1 MGFSLLT
8 PHKETAKEPISK
20 IILWPT
26 MHEQWENNSTYQIE
40 FTVIDKGVELYDQLD
55 VESSIFIDGQEY
67 VVKNCVENFD
77 KHTKQI
83 TAWHVYNE
91 ISRIYV
97 RADFNKQDD
106 TTKQDQ
112 NKDDGVKRE
121 QTYALSDILKMYL
134 DNNKLGFTYEVH
146 GDFDKRPLQGIDSGS
161 GKEMLS
167 KICQAWPEVVV
178 SPDNK
183 KINIYKDTDFFK
195 DQGRILDLPNN
206 LKSMKTTRDS
216 KDIINQI
223 RCVGAKHNVQ
233 YTSSGGSL
241 DSAEAF
247 AKSPINAN
255 FGVNKDQMV
264 QDFAARD
271 VRVRAWGVDVN
282 RLYDTV
288 KNAGVSPEW
297 FFAYDLQEG
306 NPTSYSW
313 LNHYAN
319 HYSDPYADA
328 SRVCDWIKSIAN
340 SDSFHPATGF
350 GAYASP
356 QLTSQW
362 NQEFG
367 KGSIGR
373 LYLQGTAAAVME
385 MANENSGRY
394 GRPIIGCVNQIKAWG
409 GHTVVGG
416 QKLVAFLEQYVGKAP
431 YVLGG
436 NDPATGWDCSGL
448 VNYTFKHFGIPLPS
462 ARPVTT
468 TLETMGPVV
477 GPPYQPGDLLFW
489 GPRGGS
495 WHVSIAINSDW
506 RIGADNERDGTVKMR
521 IAQWPPDFAVRVPQM
536 QQLINDGGSGGSYE
550 AYYFPPFIVQDD
562 ASIKEWGVHPGPDLV
577 DERFTDPEAMR
588 KYAITTLKPNP
599 SLTIE
604 VSLKDNSFK
613 PQKGEILRVQAR
625 VKKYAGSWRTV
636 GYDYY
641 PKGGTSSTS
650 VTLNNTKQTILDYQ
664 NQRTNIIQQALSDQK
679 QRLQGAISSL
689 DQQSQTLTQVV
700 NTQAEAKDN
709 QIPKLSEDGM
719 NKLKALSEGR

>member
-55 VESSIFIDGQEY
+55 VESSIFIDDQEY

-97 RADFNKQDD
+97 RADLNKQDD

-121 QTYALSDILKMYL
+121 QTYALPDILKMYL

-146 GDFDKRPLQGIDSGS
+146 GDFDKRPVQGIDSGS

-241 DSAEAF
+241 DSAESF

-264 QDFAARD
+264 RDFAARD

-319 HYSDPYADA
+319 HYGDPYADA

-489 GPRGGS
+489 GPRGHS
-495 WHVSIAINSDW
+495 YHVSIAINSDW

>member
-97 RADFNKQDD
+97 RADLNKQDD

-121 QTYALSDILKMYL
+121 QTYALPDILKMYL

-146 GDFDKRPLQGIDSGS
+146 GDFDKRPVQGIDSGS

-264 QDFAARD
+264 RDFAARD

-489 GPRGGS
+489 GPRGHS
-495 WHVSIAINSDW
+495 YHVSIAINSDW

>member
-26 MHEQWENNSTYQIE
+26 MHEQWESNSTYQIE

-97 RADFNKQDD
+97 RADLNKQDD

-146 GDFDKRPLQGIDSGS
+146 GDFDKRPVQGVDSGS

-264 QDFAARD
+264 RDFAARD

-288 KNAGVSPEW
+288 KSAGVSPEW

-625 VKKYAGSWRTV
+625 VKKYAGNWRTV

>member
-97 RADFNKQDD
+97 RADLNKQDD

-121 QTYALSDILKMYL
+121 QTYALPDILKMYL

-146 GDFDKRPLQGIDSGS
+146 GDFDKRPVQGVDSGS

-264 QDFAARD
+264 RDFAARD

-468 TLETMGPVV
+468 TLETIGPVV

-489 GPRGGS
+489 GPRGHS
-495 WHVSIAINSDW
+495 YHVSIAINSDW